1 MRVALN
7 LLFLMAG
14 VVSCTPALD
23 LQPHDDQYE
32 VCGRRAGPGRR
43 LDGSDDFIGKI
54 RQVVDATRTDGPV
67 QIVVVDPRGD
77 LKKLYFGSLY
87 TRPGPSEQRL
97 ATYEAIASS
106 KIGDCVRAG
115 GSVMSDG
122 KLWVETFVNYD
133 RL

>member
-7 LLFLMAG
+7 LPFLMGA
-14 VVSCTPALD
+14 VSCTPALD
-23 LQPHDDQYE
+23 LESHDDQYE
-32 VCGRRAGPGRR
+32 VCGRRAGPERR
-43 LDGSDDFIGKI
+43 LNGSDDFIGKI
-54 RQVVDATRTDGPV
+54 RQVVVETQMDGPV
-67 QIVVVDPRGD
+67 QVVIVDPRGD
-77 LKKLYFGSLY
+77 LKKIYFGSLY

-97 ATYEAIASS
+97 ATYRAIASS

-133 RL
+133 RP

>member
-7 LLFLMAG
+7 LLFLMASA
-14 VVSCTPALD
+14 VSCTPALD
-23 LQPHDDQYE
+23 PQPHDDQYE
-32 VCGRRAGPGRR
+32 VCGRRAGPERR

-54 RQVVDATRTDGPV
+54 RQVVDATQMDGPV

-97 ATYEAIASS
+97 AAYRAIASS

-115 GSVMSDG
+115 GSLMSDG
-122 KLWVETFVNYD
+122 KLSVETFVNYD

>member
-7 LLFLMAG
+7 VLFLMVGA
-14 VVSCTPALD
+14 VSCTPALD
-23 LQPHDDQYE
+23 LHPPDDQYK

-43 LDGSDDFIGKI
+43 LDGSEDFVGII
-54 RQVVDATRTDGPV
+54 RQVVDATQMDGPV
-67 QIVVVDPRGD
+67 QVVVVDPHGD
-77 LKKLYFGSLY
+77 LRKLYFGSLY

-97 ATYEAIASS
+97 ATYRAVASS

-115 GSVMSDG
+115 GSVMPDG
-122 KLWVETFVNYD
+122 KLWVETFVDYD